1 MELDSFKAILLRKAD
16 GNINLLQLLT
26 NIEEDVFVNSV
37 VDALEKMAKPTHLTG
52 INANAPLTSFGAN
65 LDRTD
70 MTQLRDALSHHLS
83 HYKAALK
90 AHHAAT
96 DEKQKSH
103 LRQVADQHLE
113 HAIPLMHLTARAS
126 AHSQGKLGIDYPPLA
141 PWETNYTTL
150 ERVPSGRFKRDAK
163 LLRARPSKGA
173 KRDHDLSTS
182 IPDYHYL
189 EMAPHPGHEAVGKMP
204 HKGAYPWEEVQIGS
218 PADIDA
224 KKAYLHIEDVPN
236 KQDYTPHEFDMH
248 PIRGVADIQADHMTP
263 EAMQNFA
270 NAHTGWRSSEHH
282 KKWMEG
288 QKTKFTADPEGYKK
302 RGQTKGSHF
311 YDGIPLAESP
321 GHTKKYAEAAA
332 AKAAAATKTTAAA
345 PVAPTKTQVSAA
357 PEVAPHP
364 EINIDALPKS
374 IRHLAPGAPPK
385 GVTIRK
391 QVPVTPAVK
400 PSEPKAA
407 VTPTAPVHPLE
418 SAYQALAHVPAQHHE
433 TIMNGIPGLR
443 EYAATKG
450 GKK

>member
-1 MELDSFKAILLRKAD
+1 MELDSFKAILLRKA
-16 GNINLLQLLT
+16 NSNASLLHFLSNL
-26 NIEEDVFVNSV
+26 EEETFVNSV

-52 INANAPLTSFGAN
+52 VNANAPLTSFGAN

-70 MTQLRDALSHHLS
+70 VTQLRDALSHHLS

-90 AHHAAT
+90 AHHSAT
-96 DEKQKSH
+96 DEKQKNH

-150 ERVPSGRFKRDAK
+150 ERVANGRFKRDAK

-189 EMAPHPGHEAVGKMP
+189 EMPPHPGHDAVGKMP

-224 KKAYLHIEDVPN
+224 KKAYLHIEDVPD
-236 KQDYTPHEFDMH
+236 KKDYTPHEFDSH

-263 EAMQNFA
+263 EAMQSFA
-270 NAHTGWRSSEHH
+270 DAHTGWRSSEHH

-288 QKTKFTADPEGYKK
+288 QKAKYSADKEGYTK
-302 RGQTKGSHF
+302 RGQTKGPSF
-311 YDGIPLAESP
+311 YEGIPLAEQP

-332 AKAAAATKTTAAA
+332 AKAAAATATAKT
-345 PVAPTKTQVSAA
+345 PSSTKPETSTQ
-357 PEVAPHP
+357 P
-364 EINIDALPKS
+364 EINVGALPES
-374 IRHLAPGAPPK
+374 LRRLVPAQPSPK

-391 QVPVTPAVK
+391 QVPVAPAATPTQVK
-400 PSEPKAA
+400 
-407 VTPTAPVHPLE
+407 PTAPQATAAAPQAVHPLD

-443 EYAATKG
+443 EYAAAMKG